1 MTGLNES
8 PTTETAILVHVN
20 FAYETWHEDLEEFR
34 ELATSAGVSILDVLT
49 TRRRVPVAKY
59 FIGLGKAQLLA
70 ESVQQLQ
77 PDVVIFNHALS
88 PAQERNLEHL
98 LKCRVID
105 RIRLILDIF
114 AQRARTF
121 EGQLQVELAQLN
133 HLATR
138 LVRGWTHL
146 ERQKGGIG
154 LRGPGESQ
162 LETDRRLLR
171 ERVKTIYQRLEKV
184 RAQRR
189 QGRRARERSAIPT
202 ISLVG
207 YTNAGKS
214 TLFNRLTQ
222 AEVYIA
228 NQLFATLDPTLRQL
242 EIKDYGK
249 AILVD
254 TVGFIRHLPHELIE
268 AFRATLEETQAA
280 DILLHVQDLANPAC
294 TAHAEQVYQVL
305 REIKA
310 DEIPILQVFNKID
323 LVSDFQPYFERNSQG
338 VIDKVWLSARTGAGL
353 EYLIQALAERL
364 AGEIIE
370 VQVEL
375 TLQQAK
381 LRAQLYA
388 HGYIQNEIFCEEKSC
403 WQLNLKMPR
412 GQYEKIANSF
422 AEGLL
427 KN

>member
-1 MTGLNES
+1 MAGLNELPS
-8 PTTETAILVHVN
+8 IETAILVHVN
-20 FAYETWHEDLEEFR
+20 FSHESWHEDLEEFR
-34 ELATSAGVSILDVLT
+34 ELAVSAGVSISDVLT
-49 TRRRVPVAKY
+49 TRRRTPSAKY
-59 FIGLGKAQLLA
+59 FIGLGNAQLLA
-70 ESVQQLQ
+70 DTVQQLQ

-88 PAQERNLEHL
+88 PAQERNLEFL

-105 RIRLILDIF
+105 RIRLILDIC

-171 ERVKTIYQRLEKV
+171 DRVKTIYQRLEKV
-184 RAQRR
+184 RTQRR
-189 QGRRARERSAIPT
+189 QGRRARERSAIST

-222 AEVYIA
+222 AEVYTA
-228 NQLFATLDPTLRQL
+228 DQLFATLDPTLRQL
-242 EIKDYGK
+242 EIKNYGK

-280 DILLHVQDLANPAC
+280 DILLHVQDLTNPSC

-310 DEIPILQVFNKID
+310 DGIPILQVFNKVD
-323 LVSDFQPYFERNSQG
+323 LVPDFQPHFERNWQG
-338 VIDKVWLSARTGAGL
+338 IIDKVWLSAKTGAGL
-353 EYLIQALAERL
+353 EYLMQALAERL
-364 AGEIIE
+364 AGEMIE
-370 VQVEL
+370 TQVEL

-381 LRAQLYA
+381 LRAQLHA
-388 HGYIQNEIFCEEKSC
+388 NGYIQHEFFCEEKSC

-412 GQYEKIANSF
+412 KQYEKIANSF
-422 AEGLL
+422 TEE
-427 KN
+427 